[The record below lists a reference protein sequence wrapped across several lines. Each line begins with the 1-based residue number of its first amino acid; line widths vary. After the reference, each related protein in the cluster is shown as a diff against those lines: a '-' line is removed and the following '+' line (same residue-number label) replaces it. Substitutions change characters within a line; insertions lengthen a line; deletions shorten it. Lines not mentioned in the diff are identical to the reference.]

1 MDKDF
6 YKILGVSESASQE
19 EIKKA
24 YRTLAHK
31 YHPDKSSGDEAKFKE
46 INEAYQTL
54 SDVQKKQH
62 YDTMRKFGGAYQPGQ
77 GFSGFGGFSP
87 FGFSGSSFTWDSLD
101 DLLGEFFGG
110 MSGFGYATKQRT
122 RTQPKQVITM
132 TIQGPK
138 GVNMV
143 IEISGAKSLPD
154 KARKMV
160 EEFARNLFKELD

>member
-1 MDKDF
+1 MAKDY

-24 YRTLAHK
+24 YRVLAHK
-31 YHPDKSSGDEAKFKE
+31 HHPDKSSGDEAKFKE

-54 SDVQKKQH
+54 SDTQKKQR
-62 YDTMRKFGGAYQPGQ
+62 YDAMRQFGGGYGGFQ
-77 GFSGFGGFSP
+77 GAQDFSGFSP
-87 FGFSGSSFTWDSLD
+87 FGFSGGSFTWDSLD

-138 GVNMV
+138 GINMV
-143 IEISGAKSLPD
+143 IEISGAKGLPD
-154 KARKMV
+154 KAKKMV
-160 EEFARNLFKELD
+160 EEFAGNLFKELD

>member
-1 MDKDF
+1 MKDF
-6 YKILGVSESASQE
+6 YKILGISENASPD

-24 YRTLAHK
+24 YRNLAHK

-54 SDVQKKQH
+54 SDASKRQQ
-62 YDTMRKFGGAYQPGQ
+62 YDVRRRFGGGYAGFQGDQ
-77 GFSGFGGFSP
+77 GFSGFSP
-87 FGFSGSSFTWDSLD
+87 FGFSGGSFTWDNLD

-110 MSGFGYATKQRT
+110 VSGFGYATKQRT

-132 TIQGPK
+132 TIQGPR
-138 GVNMV
+138 GMNMV
-143 IEISGAKSLPD
+143 IELSGAKTLPD

-160 EEFARNLFKELD
+160 EEFAGKLFRELE